1 MYNTNTECSFTQHTR
16 KQIQNAKHKYRNI
29 AGQSAEGGGGVLKR
43 ASVLKLWELQDKD
56 NISQGG
62 HGGGKIKKPSIQTF
76 AAFGI
81 CFSRIQNDDH
91 YDSDGDDK
99 DGENDDDD
107 DDKDVDNN
115 DSA

>member
-1 MYNTNTECSFTQHTR
+1 MFIYATHKETNT
-16 KQIQNAKHKYRNI
+16 KQKH
-29 AGQSAEGGGGVLKR
+29 GGAICQRGGMGFVLKR

-76 AAFGI
+76 AVFGI

-91 YDSDGDDK
+91 YDSDGDDN

-107 DDKDVDNN
+107 DNKDVDNN